1 MLRQPAG
8 VVLVADDHAPLREGV
23 RLLLE
28 RAGYRVVEAATA
40 DEAVEVA
47 EEEAPVV
54 CLIDLGMPGGGLAA
68 VERIYASDPHA
79 KLIVLTGSTDER
91 DVFSAVRA
99 GAIGYLVKGVDDD
112 ALLQAVEA
120 AVAGEPALPRR
131 LLMLLMGLSTN
142 ETGRVVRLAN
152 GGHVTL
158 TPRETQVLAYL
169 KNGLRTREIAEQLAL
184 SPVTV
189 RRHISALL
197 HKLDAPTRQAAIA
210 ALDANPT
217 DPRSST

>member
-1 MLRQPAG
+1 MPRQSAR

-28 RAGYRVVEAATA
+28 RAGYQVVEAATA
-40 DEAVEVA
+40 DEAVTVA
-47 EEEAPVV
+47 EAEAPAV
-54 CLIDLGMPGGGLAA
+54 CLIDLGMPGGGFAA
-68 VERIYASDPHA
+68 VKRIYAGDPHA

-99 GAIGYLVKGVDDD
+99 GAIGYLVKGVDDH
-112 ALLQAVEA
+112 ALLHAVDA
-120 AVAGEPALPRR
+120 AVAGESALPRR

-142 ETGRVVRLAN
+142 ETGQVVRLAN

-169 KNGLRTREIAEQLAL
+169 KHGLRTREIAEQLAL

-197 HKLDAPTRQAAIA
+197 HKLDAPTRQAAIE
-210 ALDANPT
+210 ALNANPA
-217 DPRSST
+217 DPRSPA